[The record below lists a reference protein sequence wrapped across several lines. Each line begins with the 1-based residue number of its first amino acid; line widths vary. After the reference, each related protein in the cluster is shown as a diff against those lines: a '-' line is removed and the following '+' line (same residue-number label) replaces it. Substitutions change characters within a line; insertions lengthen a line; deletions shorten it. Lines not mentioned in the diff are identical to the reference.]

1 VARDSTP
8 PLESGP
14 QHMSVVAFAKTQMEV
29 ARRIGRKDFDGAIR
43 VLEGSL
49 SHKPTDIP
57 FLEVIALC
65 HRWSHRNDMAIA
77 AAQQALAYDANNFG
91 AVRLLSEIYAERNE
105 HDTAARF
112 VRLGLE
118 SYPEP
123 LPPMPKIFF
132 WILRLAAIVFPRLT
146 RIEESAKRDLGD
158 RNKDIREWYAWAK
171 QYLAW
176 YDTAS
181 GSQQTPTVH

>member
-1 VARDSTP
+1 
-8 PLESGP
+8 
-14 QHMSVVAFAKTQMEV
+14 MSAVAFAKTQMEV
-29 ARRIGRKDFDGAIR
+29 ARHIGRKDFDGAIR
-43 VLEGSL
+43 VLEGAL
-49 SHKPTDIP
+49 GHKPTDIP
-57 FLEVIALC
+57 FLEMIALC

-77 AAQQALAYDANNFG
+77 AARQALAYDANNFG
-91 AVRLLSEIYAERNE
+91 AVRLLSEIYAERKE

-123 LPPMPKIFF
+123 LPPVPKIFF
-132 WILRLAAIVFPRLT
+132 WVLRLAARVFPRLT
-146 RIEESAKRDLGD
+146 RIEEGAKRDLGD
-158 RNKDIREWYAWAK
+158 PNKDNREWYAWAK

-181 GSQQTPTVH
+181 GSPQTPTVH

>member
-1 VARDSTP
+1 
-8 PLESGP
+8 
-14 QHMSVVAFAKTQMEV
+14 MFVVAFAKTQMEV
-29 ARRIGRKDFDGAIR
+29 ARHIGRKDFDGAIR

-49 SHKPTDIP
+49 SHTPADIP
-57 FLEVIALC
+57 FLEMIALC

-77 AAQQALAYDANNFG
+77 AAQQALAYDTNNFA

-132 WILRLAAIVFPRLT
+132 WVLRLAAMVSPRLA
-146 RIEESAKRDLGD
+146 RIEEGANRDLGEQ
-158 RNKDIREWYAWAK
+158 NKDNREWYAWAK

-176 YDTAS
+176 YETVS